1 MITNNKGI
9 VILYEDITEYWI
21 ELLKESGLTTLGVHK
36 IAVPGTRSVDALL
49 SELAAPHGRNLISS
63 IENAGVTVEY
73 ELHAMEWLLP
83 RERFRGEP
91 ELFRADMQ
99 GVRKNDLNCCP
110 SNGAALELIS
120 ENALLL
126 ATLLDQLS
134 DNYFLW
140 LDDAKDSHC
149 SCDKCRAMN
158 NADQA
163 LTVVGAILRGLRV
176 FNSQARAAF
185 LSYTD
190 TLQVP
195 SLTPDDGIFLEFA
208 PMNRDH
214 TQPITAPGN
223 DSAQIYTRLLPRLL
237 ERFKPDQTH
246 ILEYWLDN
254 ALYSGYRKPPV
265 KVPFQPAVTESD
277 VVYYTSLGITNIKTF
292 GSFIGKDYFE
302 LYGKP
307 PLKEYGDILAR
318 YIGQ

>member
-9 VILYEDITEYWI
+9 VILYEDITEYWL

-49 SELAAPHGRNLISS
+49 TELASPHGRELINR
-63 IENAGVTVEY
+63 IEKAGVTVEY

-83 RERFRGEP
+83 RELFADRP
-91 ELFRADMQ
+91 ELFRADKN
-99 GVRKNDLNCCP
+99 GKRTNDLNCCP
-110 SNGAALELIS
+110 SNDNALELIS
-120 ENALLL
+120 ANALRL
-126 ATLLDQLS
+126 AKLLDQTS

-149 SCDKCRAMN
+149 ACGGCRGMN

-176 FNSQARAAF
+176 HNPRARAAF

-195 SLTPDDGIFLEFA
+195 SLTPDEGIFLEFA

-214 TQPITAPGN
+214 TQPIAAPGN
-223 DSAQIYTRLLPRLL
+223 ESGRIYTQLLPRLL
-237 ERFKPDQTH
+237 ERFKPEQTH

-265 KVPFQPAVTESD
+265 KVPFEPAVTEAD
-277 VVYYTSLGITNIKTF
+277 VAYYTGLGITNIKTF
-292 GSFIGKDYFE
+292 GSFIGEDYFR
-302 LYGKP
+302 LHGKP
-307 PLKEYGDILAR
+307 PLGEYGEILAR
-318 YIGQ
+318 HIGH